1 MANPA
6 NNAALVRANAAANNN
21 QGGNAVG
28 SAKQACPLYDV
39 IVIVAGTVDPVNSEL
54 DKLANSYETP
64 NSSIPRPPSYDKAA
78 HDPRHPNESQKDS
91 NYYWSENPKFVG
103 KLVAFQGSHD
113 HVMVF
118 RDHSWSGDNCVKN
131 RQLAGQIFVDWLSG
145 KGMPSALPAYLTRKV
160 SFHLIGHSHGGNVI
174 NEMTLRMA
182 KNGKWP
188 ADWKVKSVVYLSTPF
203 FQKIHKPTTAKFHGA
218 AKICNV
224 FCKYDLTQ
232 TAIAD
237 FSLRQLTRVTNVVV
251 SAETTIMP
259 LVDKIV
265 KFDTGSLWALATPP
279 KPSVNW
285 DWLNT
290 SVEWTWKMDPTKG
303 RNLYDKVL
311 DLIKNIKL
319 VFDRVKEMVIDLN
332 KPVPT
337 RISETFQGKGFT
349 TSRKILPDAVKNK
362 IIAELDLVLA
372 GTGPAERAFK
382 ARIASGVYPGK
393 GFFSDIHT
401 ESLVLPLIHLL
412 QVDPGSLRGKIPD
425 LLFEAFQEL
434 IEVFDDTLHT
444 CGHLYKIPIVAVD
457 VSRHDMYYR
466 KRDPQFDRFKAALI
480 KVEQAYMGN
489 PTRYQFSHMLF
500 LLAGQIED
508 VRSKLSMADGAAKA
522 IDFILDRIDKT
533 TSFYARMKDLTQVIH
548 SWWNVFDTRY
558 CQGIEADMT
567 RVDLERE
574 EREAA
579 QDEAAQA
586 ALDAMDRKKP
596 RPKKKAP
603 VLTPKQKK
611 AADEKAM
618 DRKPKYGSVPYLAT
632 VSHSVSRK
640 ELYSPVDTFLRAQ
653 FDSHVVPPKR

>member
-1 MANPA
+1 
-6 NNAALVRANAAANNN
+6 
-21 QGGNAVG
+21 
-28 SAKQACPLYDV
+28 
-39 IVIVAGTVDPVNSEL
+39 
-54 DKLANSYETP
+54 
-64 NSSIPRPPSYDKAA
+64 
-78 HDPRHPNESQKDS
+78 
-91 NYYWSENPKFVG
+91 
-103 KLVAFQGSHD
+103 
-113 HVMVF
+113 
-118 RDHSWSGDNCVKN
+118 
-131 RQLAGQIFVDWLSG
+131 
-145 KGMPSALPAYLTRKV
+145 
-160 SFHLIGHSHGGNVI
+160 
-174 NEMTLRMA
+174 
-182 KNGKWP
+182 
-188 ADWKVKSVVYLSTPF
+188 
-203 FQKIHKPTTAKFHGA
+203 
-218 AKICNV
+218 
-224 FCKYDLTQ
+224 
-232 TAIAD
+232 
-237 FSLRQLTRVTNVVV
+237 
-251 SAETTIMP
+251 MP

-279 KPSVNW
+279 KPSVDW

-412 QVDPGSLRGKIPD
+412 QVDPGSRRGKIPD
-425 LLFEAFQEL
+425 LLFEAFHQL